1 MGLYLQLLPANLT
14 LRTSVHWAPDRFCDS
29 GQQQRSL
36 SGRFATD
43 FTTEV
48 AADLEKAGQPG
59 VRLGRPGPGGRYKWG
74 VQQQRTWWWFITN
87 YDRDIMGYNMIF
99 DDIRVWSFG
108 FTKRQFSWCFPS
120 NSGGTLFSERSSR
133 RMCGF
138 LLRFSVLEGTDRDAQ
153 INLGMAGY

>member
-1 MGLYLQLLPANLT
+1 MGLYGVIPATLPANLT

-59 VRLGRPGPGGRYKWG
+59 VRLGRGPGGMNG
-74 VQQQRTWWWFITN
+74 E
-87 YDRDIMGYNMIF
+87 
-99 DDIRVWSFG
+99 
-108 FTKRQFSWCFPS
+108 FS
-120 NSGGTLFSERSSR
+120 NKGRGGGL
-133 RMCGF
+133 
-138 LLRFSVLEGTDRDAQ
+138 
-153 INLGMAGY
+153 